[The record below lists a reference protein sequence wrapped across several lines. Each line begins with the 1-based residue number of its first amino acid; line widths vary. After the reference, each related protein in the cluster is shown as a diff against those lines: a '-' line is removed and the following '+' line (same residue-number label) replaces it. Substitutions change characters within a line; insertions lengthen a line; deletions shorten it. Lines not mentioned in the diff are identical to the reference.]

1 MDARARNRIEFVKSG
16 VLVRGDIGY
25 DVTLKR
31 IGEAE
36 IRLKFCPN

>member
-1 MDARARNRIEFVKSG
+1 MDARARNRIEYAKSG
-16 VLVRGDIGY
+16 VGAREDVGY

-36 IRLKFCPN
+36 MRLKFCPN